1 MTRSETTSV
10 VTAVK
15 EESVNQ
21 VSTRRVDMRQL
32 DLLEE
37 LVELQIVPEVRVS
50 VAVRHDIEV
59 SMTVCGSINTLR
71 RTAWGYHR

>member
-21 VSTRRVDMRQL
+21 A
-32 DLLEE
+32 LL
-37 LVELQIVPEVRVS
+37 QRIKR
-50 VAVRHDIEV
+50 D
-59 SMTVCGSINTLR
+59 
-71 RTAWGYHR
+71 AWTYWKNSWNCK